1 MATRR
6 ETIAMKSESI
16 RVENVNTP
24 GRSSHVNA
32 GKYRALRKVLVQV
45 LPKRGPGMTQ
55 AEMAQA
61 VLPHL
66 PQELWPGGAKA
77 MWWLKTVQLDLEARG
92 LIARDAAARPL
103 RWRRR

>member
-1 MATRR
+1 
-6 ETIAMKSESI
+6 
-16 RVENVNTP
+16 
-24 GRSSHVNA
+24 
-32 GKYRALRKVLVQV
+32 
-45 LPKRGPGMTQ
+45 MTQ

-61 VLPHL
+61 ELPHL